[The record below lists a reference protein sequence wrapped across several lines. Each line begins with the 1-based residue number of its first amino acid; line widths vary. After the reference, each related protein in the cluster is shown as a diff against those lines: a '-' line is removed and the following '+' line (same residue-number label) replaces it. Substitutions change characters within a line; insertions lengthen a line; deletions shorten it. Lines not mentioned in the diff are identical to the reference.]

1 MVENLLSAIANLHAA
16 GVRANLNDNYNP
28 ANVLE
33 KADESQQTV
42 RFKVTEPYCAIPYPE
57 ISSAGNLNITFCQKG
72 KAIDILHDNTEYDAI
87 RWKTIS
93 LVKNMALFMQ
103 TLTICPD
110 DIQLVNDLGYT
121 VIGKELDLTQFD
133 LVEGLYAY
141 SGQEMAVATVKQMM
155 YDCTREIKKRGPK
168 VELTGMDEY
177 LAKNGLKNGTWT
189 PIITNS
195 YERVKNTGTDTLRCI
210 VDGVKCPHHI
220 KDILPKISE
229 RLQKNSESKKITP
242 LDVKI
247 MTLSSNIYA
256 DIKSEINTIKYCW
269 MMLGVKHTGTFNVNV
284 DGCNFEVEII
294 G

>member
-16 GVRANLNDNYNP
+16 GVRANLIDNYSP

-42 RFKVTEPYCAIPYPE
+42 RFKVTEPYYTIPYPE
-57 ISSAGNLNITFCQKG
+57 ISSAGNLNIKFCLKG

-87 RWKTIS
+87 SWKTIS
-93 LVKNMALFMQ
+93 LVKNKTLFMQ

-121 VIGKELDLTQFD
+121 VNGNELDLTQFD

-141 SGQEMAVATVKQMM
+141 TGQEMAVAAVKQMM
-155 YDCTREIKKRGPK
+155 YECTREIKKRVPK
-168 VELTGMDEY
+168 VELTGMDKY
-177 LAKNGLKNGTWT
+177 LAKNGLNDGTWS

-195 YERVKNTGTDTLRCI
+195 YERVKNTGTDSLRCI

-220 KDILPKISE
+220 KDILPKISA
-229 RLQKNSESKKITP
+229 SKKITP

-247 MTLSSNIYA
+247 NKLSSNIYA
-256 DIKSEINTIKYCW
+256 DIKCEINTIKYCW
-269 MMLGVKHTGTFNVNV
+269 MMLGIKHTGKYNVNV
-284 DGCNFEVEII
+284 DGVNFEVEIT

>member
-87 RWKTIS
+87 SWKTIS
-93 LVKNMALFMQ
+93 LVKNKALFMQ

-121 VIGKELDLTQFD
+121 VNGNELDLTQFD

-141 SGQEMAVATVKQMM
+141 TGQELAVAAVKQMM

-177 LAKNGLKNGTWT
+177 LAKNGLKNGTWS

-195 YERVKNTGTDTLRCI
+195 YERVKNTGTDSLRCI

-220 KDILPKISE
+220 KDILPKHSE
-229 RLQKNSESKKITP
+229 HKKITP

-247 MTLSSNIYA
+247 NKLSSNIYA

-269 MMLGVKHTGTFNVNV
+269 MMLGIKHTGKFNVNV

>member
-93 LVKNMALFMQ
+93 LVKNKTLFMQ

-121 VIGKELDLTQFD
+121 VNGNELDLTQFD
-133 LVEGLYAY
+133 LIEGLYAY
-141 SGQEMAVATVKQMM
+141 TGQELAVATVKQMM

-168 VELTGMDEY
+168 VELTGMDKY
-177 LAKNGLKNGTWT
+177 LAENGLKNGTWS

-195 YERVKNTGTDTLRCI
+195 YERVKNTGTDSLRCI

-220 KDILPKISE
+220 KDILPKNSE
-229 RLQKNSESKKITP
+229 RKKITP

-247 MTLSSNIYA
+247 MKLSSNIYA
-256 DIKSEINTIKYCW
+256 DFKSEINTIKYCW
-269 MMLGVKHTGTFNVNV
+269 MMLGIKHTGKFNVNV
-284 DGCNFEVEII
+284 DGVDFEVEIT

>member
-42 RFKVTEPYCAIPYPE
+42 RFKVTEPYCTIPYPE
-57 ISSAGNLNITFCQKG
+57 ISSAGNLNITFCQNG

-110 DIQLVNDLGYT
+110 DIQRVNDLGYT
-121 VIGKELDLTQFD
+121 VNGNELDLTQFD

-195 YERVKNTGTDTLRCI
+195 YERVKNSGTDSLRCI

-220 KDILPKISE
+220 KDILPKISA
-229 RLQKNSESKKITP
+229 SKKITP

-247 MTLSSNIYA
+247 NKLSSNIYA
-256 DIKSEINTIKYCW
+256 DIQSEINTIKYCW
-269 MMLGVKHTGTFNVNV
+269 MMLGIKHTGKYNVNV
-284 DGCNFEVEII
+284 DDVDFEVEII

>member
-28 ANVLE
+28 ANVSE

-42 RFKVTEPYCAIPYPE
+42 RFKVTEPYCTIPYPE
-57 ISSAGNLNITFCQKG
+57 ISSAGNLNITFCQNG

-110 DIQLVNDLGYT
+110 DIQRVNDLGYT

-141 SGQEMAVATVKQMM
+141 TGQELAVATVKQMM

-168 VELTGMDEY
+168 VELTGIDEY
-177 LAKNGLKNGTWT
+177 L
-189 PIITNS
+189 
-195 YERVKNTGTDTLRCI
+195 ERVQHLAQVSGQGFK
-210 VDGVKCPHHI
+210 
-220 KDILPKISE
+220 LPV
-229 RLQKNSESKKITP
+229 L
-242 LDVKI
+242 
-247 MTLSSNIYA
+247 A
-256 DIKSEINTIKYCW
+256 DAIPSTNR
-269 MMLGVKHTGTFNVNV
+269 
-284 DGCNFEVEII
+284 
-294 G
+294 

>member
-87 RWKTIS
+87 SWKTIS
-93 LVKNMALFMQ
+93 LVKNKTLFMQ

-121 VIGKELDLTQFD
+121 VNGNELDLTQFD

-141 SGQEMAVATVKQMM
+141 TGQELAVAAVKQMM

-177 LAKNGLKNGTWT
+177 LAKNGLKNGTWS

-195 YERVKNTGTDTLRCI
+195 YERVKNTGTDSLRCI

-220 KDILPKISE
+220 KDILPKHSE
-229 RLQKNSESKKITP
+229 HKKITP

-247 MTLSSNIYA
+247 NKLSSNIYA

-269 MMLGVKHTGTFNVNV
+269 MMLGIKHTGKFNVNV

>member
-16 GVRANLNDNYNP
+16 GVRANLIDNYNP

-42 RFKVTEPYCAIPYPE
+42 RFKVTEPYYTIPYPE
-57 ISSAGNLNITFCQKG
+57 ISSAGNLNIKFCLKG

-87 RWKTIS
+87 SWKTIS
-93 LVKNMALFMQ
+93 LVKNKTLFKQ

-121 VIGKELDLTQFD
+121 VNGNELDLTQFD

-141 SGQEMAVATVKQMM
+141 TGQELAVAAVKQMM
-155 YDCTREIKKRGPK
+155 YDCTREIKKRVPK
-168 VELTGMDEY
+168 VELTGMDGY
-177 LAKNGLKNGTWT
+177 LAKNGLKDGTWT
-189 PIITNS
+189 PIITSS
-195 YERVKNTGTDTLRCI
+195 YERVKNTGTDSLRCI

-220 KDILPKISE
+220 KDILTKISE
-229 RLQKNSESKKITP
+229 RKKIITS

-247 MTLSSNIYA
+247 NKLSSNIYA
-256 DIKSEINTIKYCW
+256 DIKCEINTIKYCW
-269 MMLGVKHTGTFNVNV
+269 MMLGIKHTGKFNVNV
-284 DGCNFEVEII
+284 DGVDFEVEIT

>member
-87 RWKTIS
+87 SWKTIS
-93 LVKNMALFMQ
+93 LVKNKTLFKQ

-121 VIGKELDLTQFD
+121 VNGNELDLTQFD

-141 SGQEMAVATVKQMM
+141 TGQELAVATVKQMM

-177 LAKNGLKNGTWT
+177 LAKNGLKNGTWS

-195 YERVKNTGTDTLRCI
+195 YERVKNTGTDSLRCI

-220 KDILPKISE
+220 KDILPKHSE
-229 RLQKNSESKKITP
+229 HKKITP

-247 MTLSSNIYA
+247 NKLSSNIYA

-269 MMLGVKHTGTFNVNV
+269 MMLGIKHTGKFNVNV

>member
-16 GVRANLNDNYNP
+16 GVRANLLNNYNP

-33 KADESQQTV
+33 KADETRQTV
-42 RFKVTEPYCAIPYPE
+42 RFKVTEPYYTIPYPE
-57 ISSAGNLNITFCQKG
+57 ISSAGNLNIKFCLKG

-87 RWKTIS
+87 CWKTIS
-93 LVKNMALFMQ
+93 LVKNKKLFKES
-103 TLTICPD
+103 LTICPD

-121 VIGKELDLTQFD
+121 VNGNELDLTQFD

-168 VELTGMDEY
+168 VELTGMDKY
-177 LAKNGLKNGTWT
+177 FADNGFKDGTWS
-189 PIITNS
+189 PIITNA
-195 YERVKNTGTDTLRCI
+195 YERVKNTGSDELRCI

-220 KDILPKISE
+220 KDILQKI
-229 RLQKNSESKKITP
+229 SESKKITA

-247 MTLSSNIYA
+247 KQLSANIYE
-256 DIKSEINTIKYCW
+256 DIKNEINTIKYCW
-269 MMLGVKHTGTFNVNV
+269 MMLGIKHTGKFNVNV
-284 DGCNFEVEII
+284 DGVDFEVEII

>member
-16 GVRANLNDNYNP
+16 GVRANLHDNYNP

-42 RFKVTEPYCAIPYPE
+42 RFKVTEPYYTIPYPE
-57 ISSAGNLNITFCQKG
+57 ISSAGNLNVKFCLKG

-87 RWKTIS
+87 SWKTIS
-93 LVKNMALFMQ
+93 LVKNKTLFKQ

-121 VIGKELDLTQFD
+121 VNGNKLDLTQFD

-141 SGQEMAVATVKQMM
+141 TGQEMAVAAVKQMM
-155 YDCTREIKKRGPK
+155 YDCTREIKKRVPK
-168 VELTGMDEY
+168 VELTGMDAY
-177 LAKNGLKNGTWT
+177 LVKNGLKDGAWS
-189 PIITNS
+189 PIITSS
-195 YERVKNTGTDTLRCI
+195 YERVKNAGTDSLRCI

-220 KDILPKISE
+220 KDILPKISA
-229 RLQKNSESKKITP
+229 SKKITP
-242 LDVKI
+242 LDEKI
-247 MTLSSNIYA
+247 YKLSSNIYA
-256 DIKSEINTIKYCW
+256 DIKREINTIKYCW
-269 MMLGVKHTGTFNVNV
+269 MMLGIKHTGKYNVNIDGV
-284 DGCNFEVEII
+284 DFEVEIT

>member
-16 GVRANLNDNYNP
+16 GVRANLLDNYKP

-42 RFKVTEPYCAIPYPE
+42 RFKVTEPYYTIPYPE
-57 ISSAGNLNITFCQKG
+57 ISSAGNLNVKFCLKG

-87 RWKTIS
+87 SWKTIS
-93 LVKNMALFMQ
+93 LVKNKTLFKQ

-121 VIGKELDLTQFD
+121 VNGNELDLTQFD
-133 LVEGLYAY
+133 LVEGLHAY
-141 SGQEMAVATVKQMM
+141 TGQEMAVATVKQMM
-155 YDCTREIKKRGPK
+155 HDCTREIKKRGAK
-168 VELTGMDEY
+168 VERTGMDEY
-177 LAKNGLKNGTWT
+177 LAKNGLKDGTWS
-189 PIITNS
+189 PIITNA
-195 YERVKNTGTDTLRCI
+195 YERVKNTGTDSLRCI

-220 KDILPKISE
+220 KDILPKISA
-229 RLQKNSESKKITP
+229 NKKITP

-247 MTLSSNIYA
+247 NKLSSNIYA

-269 MMLGVKHTGTFNVNV
+269 MMLGIKHTGMFNVNV
-284 DGCNFEVEII
+284 DGVDFEVEII

>member
-16 GVRANLNDNYNP
+16 GVRANLLDNYNP

-42 RFKVTEPYCAIPYPE
+42 RFKVTEPYYTIPYPE
-57 ISSAGNLNITFCQKG
+57 ISSAGNLNIKFCLKG

-87 RWKTIS
+87 SWKTIS
-93 LVKNMALFMQ
+93 LVKNKALFKQ

-110 DIQLVNDLGYT
+110 DIQRVNDLGYT
-121 VIGKELDLTQFD
+121 VNGNELDLTQFD

-141 SGQEMAVATVKQMM
+141 SCQELAVATVKQMM

-177 LAKNGLKNGTWT
+177 LAKNGLKDGTWT

-195 YERVKNTGTDTLRCI
+195 YERVKNTGTDSLRCI

-220 KDILPKISE
+220 KDILPKISA
-229 RLQKNSESKKITP
+229 NKKITP

-247 MTLSSNIYA
+247 NKLSSNIYA

-269 MMLGVKHTGTFNVNV
+269 MMLGIKHTGIFNVNV
-284 DGCNFEVEII
+284 DGVDFEVEIT

>member
-16 GVRANLNDNYNP
+16 GVRANLLDNYNP

-42 RFKVTEPYCAIPYPE
+42 RFKVTEPYYTIPYPE
-57 ISSAGNLNITFCQKG
+57 ISSAGNLNIKFCLKG

-87 RWKTIS
+87 SWKTIS
-93 LVKNMALFMQ
+93 LVKNKTLFKQ

-110 DIQLVNDLGYT
+110 DIQRVNDLGYT
-121 VIGKELDLTQFD
+121 VNGNELDLTQFD

-141 SGQEMAVATVKQMM
+141 TGQDLAVATVKQMM

-177 LAKNGLKNGTWT
+177 LAKNGLKDGTWS

-195 YERVKNTGTDTLRCI
+195 YERVKNTGTDSLRCI

-220 KDILPKISE
+220 KDILPKISA
-229 RLQKNSESKKITP
+229 NKKITT

-247 MTLSSNIYA
+247 NKLSSNIYT

-269 MMLGVKHTGTFNVNV
+269 MMLGIKHTGKYNVNV
-284 DGCNFEVEII
+284 DGVDFEVEII

>member
-16 GVRANLNDNYNP
+16 GVRANLIDNYNP

-42 RFKVTEPYCAIPYPE
+42 RFKVTEPYYTIPYPE
-57 ISSAGNLNITFCQKG
+57 ISSAGNLNIKFCLKG

-87 RWKTIS
+87 SWKTIS
-93 LVKNMALFMQ
+93 LVKNKTLFKQ

-121 VIGKELDLTQFD
+121 VNGNELDLTQFD

-141 SGQEMAVATVKQMM
+141 TGQELAVATVKQMM
-155 YDCTREIKKRGPK
+155 YDCTREIKKRVPK

-177 LAKNGLKNGTWT
+177 LAKNGLNDGTWA
-189 PIITNS
+189 PIITSS
-195 YERVKNTGTDTLRCI
+195 YERVKNTGTDSLRCI

-229 RLQKNSESKKITP
+229 RKKIITS

-247 MTLSSNIYA
+247 NKLSSNIYA
-256 DIKSEINTIKYCW
+256 DIKCEINTIKYCW
-269 MMLGVKHTGTFNVNV
+269 MMLGIKHTGKFNVNV
-284 DGCNFEVEII
+284 DGVDFEVEIT

>member
-16 GVRANLNDNYNP
+16 GVRANLLDNYNS
-28 ANVLE
+28 ANLTE
-33 KADESQQTV
+33 KADENQQTV
-42 RFKVTEPYCAIPYPE
+42 RFKVTEPYYTIPYPE
-57 ISSAGNLNITFCQKG
+57 ISSAGNLNVTFCQKG

-87 RWKTIS
+87 SWKTIS
-93 LVKNMALFMQ
+93 LVKNKTLFMQ
-103 TLTICPD
+103 KLTICPD

-121 VIGKELDLTQFD
+121 VNGNELDLTQFD

-141 SGQEMAVATVKQMM
+141 TGQELAVATVKQMM

-168 VELTGMDEY
+168 DELTGMDEY
-177 LAKNGLKNGTWT
+177 LAKNGLKNGTWS

-195 YERVKNTGTDTLRCI
+195 YERVKNTGTDSLRCI
-210 VDGVKCPHHI
+210 VDGVKCPHHV
-220 KDILPKISE
+220 KDILQKI
-229 RLQKNSESKKITP
+229 SESKKITP

-247 MTLSSNIYA
+247 NKLSSNIYA

-269 MMLGVKHTGTFNVNV
+269 MMLGIKHTGKFNVNV
-284 DGCNFEVEII
+284 DGVDFEVEIL

>member
-16 GVRANLNDNYNP
+16 GVRANLLDNYNP

-42 RFKVTEPYCAIPYPE
+42 RFKVTEPYYTIPYPE

-72 KAIDILHDNTEYDAI
+72 KAIDILDNTEYDAV

-121 VIGKELDLTQFD
+121 VIGKELDLTQLD

-141 SGQEMAVATVKQMM
+141 TGQELAVATVKQMM

-177 LAKNGLKNGTWT
+177 LAKNGMKNGTWT

-195 YERVKNTGTDTLRCI
+195 YERVKNTGTDSLRCI

-220 KDILPKISE
+220 KDILPKISA
-229 RLQKNSESKKITP
+229 NKKITT

-247 MTLSSNIYA
+247 NKLSSNIYA

-269 MMLGVKHTGTFNVNV
+269 MMLGIKHTGMFNVNV
-284 DGCNFEVEII
+284 DGVDFEVEII

>member
-195 YERVKNTGTDTLRCI
+195 YERVKNTGTDSLRCI

-220 KDILPKISE
+220 KDILPKNSE
-229 RLQKNSESKKITP
+229 RKKITP

-247 MTLSSNIYA
+247 NKLSSNIYA

-269 MMLGVKHTGTFNVNV
+269 MMLGIKHTGTFNVNV

>member
-72 KAIDILHDNTEYDAI
+72 KAIDILHDNTEYDAV

-141 SGQEMAVATVKQMM
+141 TGQELAVATVKQMM

-177 LAKNGLKNGTWT
+177 LAKNGLKDGTWS

-195 YERVKNTGTDTLRCI
+195 YERVKNTGTDSLRCI

-220 KDILPKISE
+220 KDILPKNSE
-229 RLQKNSESKKITP
+229 RQKITP

-247 MTLSSNIYA
+247 YKLCTNIYA

-269 MMLGVKHTGTFNVNV
+269 MMLGIKHTGMFNVNV
-284 DGCNFEVEII
+284 DGVDFEVEII

>member
-1 MVENLLSAIANLHAA
+1 MIENLLSAIANLHAA
-16 GVRANLNDNYNP
+16 GVRANLLDNYNP

-42 RFKVTEPYCAIPYPE
+42 RFKVTEPYYTIPYPE
-57 ISSAGNLNITFCQKG
+57 ISSAGNLNIKFCLKG

-87 RWKTIS
+87 CWKTIS
-93 LVKNMALFMQ
+93 LVKNMKLFKQ

-121 VIGKELDLTQFD
+121 VNGNELDLTQFD

-141 SGQEMAVATVKQMM
+141 SGQEMAVAAVKQMM

-168 VELTGMDEY
+168 VELTGMDKY
-177 LAKNGLKNGTWT
+177 LADNGLKDGTWS
-189 PIITNS
+189 PIITS
-195 YERVKNTGTDTLRCI
+195 AFERVKNTGTDTLRCI

-220 KDILPKISE
+220 KDILQRISE
-229 RLQKNSESKKITP
+229 NKKITP

-247 MTLSSNIYA
+247 KSLSSNIYE
-256 DIKSEINTIKYCW
+256 DVKSEINTIKYCW
-269 MMLGVKHTGTFNVNV
+269 MMLGIKHTGKFNVNV
-284 DGCNFEVEII
+284 DGVDFEVEII

>member
-1 MVENLLSAIANLHAA
+1 MIENLLSAIANLHAA
-16 GVRANLNDNYNP
+16 GVRANLLDNYNP

-42 RFKVTEPYCAIPYPE
+42 RFKVTEPYYTIPYPE
-57 ISSAGNLNITFCQKG
+57 ISSAGNLNIKFCLKG

-87 RWKTIS
+87 CWKTIS
-93 LVKNMALFMQ
+93 LVKNKQLFKE

-121 VIGKELDLTQFD
+121 VNGNELDLTQFD

-141 SGQEMAVATVKQMM
+141 SGQEMAVAAVKQMM

-168 VELTGMDEY
+168 VELTGMDKY
-177 LAKNGLKNGTWT
+177 LADNGLKDGTWS
-189 PIITNS
+189 PIITS
-195 YERVKNTGTDTLRCI
+195 AFERVKNTGTDTLRCI

-220 KDILPKISE
+220 KDILQRI
-229 RLQKNSESKKITP
+229 SESKKITP

-247 MTLSSNIYA
+247 KSLSSNIYE
-256 DIKSEINTIKYCW
+256 DVKSEINTIKYCW
-269 MMLGVKHTGTFNVNV
+269 MMLGIKHTGKFNVNV
-284 DGCNFEVEII
+284 DGVDFEVEII

>member
-16 GVRANLNDNYNP
+16 GVRANLLDNYKP

-33 KADESQQTV
+33 KADENQQTV
-42 RFKVTEPYCAIPYPE
+42 CFKVTEPYYTIPYPE
-57 ISSAGNLNITFCQKG
+57 ISSAGNLNIKFCLKG

-87 RWKTIS
+87 CWKTIS
-93 LVKNMALFMQ
+93 LVKNKTLFMQ

-121 VIGKELDLTQFD
+121 VNSNELDLTQFD
-133 LVEGLYAY
+133 LVEGLHAY
-141 SGQEMAVATVKQMM
+141 TGQELAVATVKQMM
-155 YDCTREIKKRGPK
+155 YDCTREIKKRSPK
-168 VELTGMDEY
+168 VELTGMDKY
-177 LAKNGLKNGTWT
+177 LAENGLNGGTWS

-195 YERVKNTGTDTLRCI
+195 YERVKNTGTDSLRCI

-220 KDILPKISE
+220 KDILQKI
-229 RLQKNSESKKITP
+229 SESKKITP

-247 MTLSSNIYA
+247 NKLSSNIYA
-256 DIKSEINTIKYCW
+256 DIKCEINTIKYCW
-269 MMLGVKHTGTFNVNV
+269 MMLGIKHTGNFNVNV
-284 DGCNFEVEII
+284 DGVNFEVEII

>member
-16 GVRANLNDNYNP
+16 GVRANLLDNYKP
-28 ANVLE
+28 ATVLE

-42 RFKVTEPYCAIPYPE
+42 RFKVTEPFYTIPYPE
-57 ISSAGNLNITFCQKG
+57 ISSAGNLNIKFCLKG

-87 RWKTIS
+87 SWKTIS
-93 LVKNMALFMQ
+93 LVKNKTLFKQ

-121 VIGKELDLTQFD
+121 VNGNELDLTQFD
-133 LVEGLYAY
+133 LIEGLHAY
-141 SGQEMAVATVKQMM
+141 TGQEMAVATVKQMM

-177 LAKNGLKNGTWT
+177 LAKNGLKNGTWS

-195 YERVKNTGTDTLRCI
+195 YERVKNTGTDSLRCI

-220 KDILPKISE
+220 KDILQKISA
-229 RLQKNSESKKITP
+229 SKKITS
-242 LDVKI
+242 LDTKI
-247 MTLSSNIYA
+247 KILSSNIYA

-269 MMLGVKHTGTFNVNV
+269 MMLGIKHTGMFNVNV
-284 DGCNFEVEII
+284 DGVDFEVEII

>member
-16 GVRANLNDNYNP
+16 GVRANLLDNYKP

-33 KADESQQTV
+33 KADENQQTV
-42 RFKVTEPYCAIPYPE
+42 RFKVTEPYYTIPYPE
-57 ISSAGNLNITFCQKG
+57 ISSAGNLNIKFCLKG

-87 RWKTIS
+87 CWKTIS
-93 LVKNMALFMQ
+93 LVKNKTLFMQ

-121 VIGKELDLTQFD
+121 VNGNELDLTQFD
-133 LVEGLYAY
+133 LVEGLHAY
-141 SGQEMAVATVKQMM
+141 TGKELAVATVKQMM
-155 YDCTREIKKRGPK
+155 YDCTREIKKRSPK
-168 VELTGMDEY
+168 VELTGMDKY
-177 LAKNGLKNGTWT
+177 LAENGLKDGTWS

-195 YERVKNTGTDTLRCI
+195 YERVKNTGTDSLRCI

-220 KDILPKISE
+220 KDILQKISE
-229 RLQKNSESKKITP
+229 NKKITP

-247 MTLSSNIYA
+247 NKLSSNIYA
-256 DIKSEINTIKYCW
+256 DIKCEINTIKYCW
-269 MMLGVKHTGTFNVNV
+269 MMLGIKHTGNFNVNV
-284 DGCNFEVEII
+284 DGVNFEVEII

>member
-1 MVENLLSAIANLHAA
+1 MIENLLSAIANLHAA
-16 GVRANLNDNYNP
+16 GVRANLLDNYNP

-42 RFKVTEPYCAIPYPE
+42 RFKVTEPYYTIPYPE
-57 ISSAGNLNITFCQKG
+57 ISSAGNLNIKFCLKG

-87 RWKTIS
+87 SWKTIS
-93 LVKNMALFMQ
+93 LVKNKTLFMQ

-121 VIGKELDLTQFD
+121 VNGNELDLTQFD
-133 LVEGLYAY
+133 LVEGLHAY
-141 SGQEMAVATVKQMM
+141 TGQELAVATVKQMM
-155 YDCTREIKKRGPK
+155 YDCTREIKKRSPK
-168 VELTGMDEY
+168 VELTGIDKY
-177 LAKNGLKNGTWT
+177 LAENGLKDGTWS
-189 PIITNS
+189 PIITNT

-220 KDILPKISE
+220 KDILQKISE
-229 RLQKNSESKKITP
+229 NKKITP

-247 MTLSSNIYA
+247 NKLSSSIYA

-269 MMLGVKHTGTFNVNV
+269 MMLGIKHTGKFSVCAGSV
-284 DGCNFEVEII
+284 NFEVEII

>member
-28 ANVLE
+28 ANVSE
-33 KADESQQTV
+33 KADESQQAV

-87 RWKTIS
+87 SWKTIS
-93 LVKNMALFMQ
+93 LVKNMALFKQ

-141 SGQEMAVATVKQMM
+141 TGQEMAVATVKQMM

-177 LAKNGLKNGTWT
+177 LAKNGLKNGIWS

-220 KDILPKISE
+220 KDILQKI
-229 RLQKNSESKKITP
+229 SESKKVLTP

-247 MTLSSNIYA
+247 NKLSSNIYA

-269 MMLGVKHTGTFNVNV
+269 MMLGIKHTGKYNVNV

-294 G
+294 S

>member
-16 GVRANLNDNYNP
+16 GVRANLLDNYNP

-42 RFKVTEPYCAIPYPE
+42 RFKVTEPYYTIPYPE
-57 ISSAGNLNITFCQKG
+57 ISSAGNLNIKFCLKG

-87 RWKTIS
+87 SWKTIS
-93 LVKNMALFMQ
+93 LVKNKALFKQ

-121 VIGKELDLTQFD
+121 VNGNELDLTQFD

-141 SGQEMAVATVKQMM
+141 TGQDLAVATVKQMM
-155 YDCTREIKKRGPK
+155 CDCTREIKKRGPK

-177 LAKNGLKNGTWT
+177 LAKNGLKDGTWS

-195 YERVKNTGTDTLRCI
+195 YERVKNTGTDSLRCI

-220 KDILPKISE
+220 KDILQKISA
-229 RLQKNSESKKITP
+229 NKKITP

-247 MTLSSNIYA
+247 NKLCTNIYA

-269 MMLGVKHTGTFNVNV
+269 MMLGIKHTGKYNVNV
-284 DGCNFEVEII
+284 DGVDFEVEII

>member
-16 GVRANLNDNYNP
+16 GVRANLLDNYKP

-33 KADESQQTV
+33 KADENQQTV
-42 RFKVTEPYCAIPYPE
+42 RFKVTEPYYTIPYPE
-57 ISSAGNLNITFCQKG
+57 ISSAGNLNIKFCLKG

-87 RWKTIS
+87 CWKTIS
-93 LVKNMALFMQ
+93 LVKNKTLFMQ

-121 VIGKELDLTQFD
+121 VNGNELDLTQFD

-141 SGQEMAVATVKQMM
+141 TGQELAVAAVKQMM
-155 YDCTREIKKRGPK
+155 YDCTREIKKRSPK
-168 VELTGMDEY
+168 DELTGIDKY
-177 LAKNGLKNGTWT
+177 LAENGLKDGTWS

-195 YERVKNTGTDTLRCI
+195 YERVKNTGTDSLRCI

-220 KDILPKISE
+220 KDILPKHSE
-229 RLQKNSESKKITP
+229 HKKITT

-247 MTLSSNIYA
+247 MKLSSNIYA
-256 DIKSEINTIKYCW
+256 DIKCEINTIKYCW
-269 MMLGVKHTGTFNVNV
+269 MMLGIKHTGNFNVNV
-284 DGCNFEVEII
+284 DGVDFEVEII

>member
-57 ISSAGNLNITFCQKG
+57 ISSAGNLNITFCLKG

-87 RWKTIS
+87 SWKTIS
-93 LVKNMALFMQ
+93 LVKNKTLFMQ

-121 VIGKELDLTQFD
+121 VNGNELDLTQFD

-141 SGQEMAVATVKQMM
+141 TGQELAVATVKQMM

-168 VELTGMDEY
+168 VELTGMDKY
-177 LAKNGLKNGTWT
+177 LVENGLKNGTWS

-195 YERVKNTGTDTLRCI
+195 YERVKNTGTDSLRCI

-220 KDILPKISE
+220 KDILQKI
-229 RLQKNSESKKITP
+229 SESKKVLTP

-247 MTLSSNIYA
+247 NKLSSNIYA

-269 MMLGVKHTGTFNVNV
+269 MMLGIKHTGKFNVNV

>member
-87 RWKTIS
+87 SWKTIS
-93 LVKNMALFMQ
+93 LVKNKTLFKQ

-110 DIQLVNDLGYT
+110 DIQRVNDLGYT

-141 SGQEMAVATVKQMM
+141 TGQELAVATVKQMM

-177 LAKNGLKNGTWT
+177 LAKNGLKNGTWS

-195 YERVKNTGTDTLRCI
+195 YERVKNTGTDSLRCI

-220 KDILPKISE
+220 KDILPKISA
-229 RLQKNSESKKITP
+229 NKKITP

-247 MTLSSNIYA
+247 NKLSSNIYA

-269 MMLGVKHTGTFNVNV
+269 MMLGIKHTGMFNVNV
-284 DGCNFEVEII
+284 DGVDFEVEII

>member
-16 GVRANLNDNYNP
+16 GVRANLLDNYKP

-42 RFKVTEPYCAIPYPE
+42 RFKVTEPYYTIPYPE
-57 ISSAGNLNITFCQKG
+57 ISSAGNLNIKFCLKG

-87 RWKTIS
+87 SWKTIS
-93 LVKNMALFMQ
+93 LVKNKSLFMQ

-121 VIGKELDLTQFD
+121 VNGNELDLTQFD

-141 SGQEMAVATVKQMM
+141 TGQEMAVAVVKQMM
-155 YDCTREIKKRGPK
+155 YDCTREIKKRVPK
-168 VELTGMDEY
+168 VELTGMDGY
-177 LAKNGLKNGTWT
+177 LAKNGLKDGTWS
-189 PIITNS
+189 PIITSS
-195 YERVKNTGTDTLRCI
+195 YERVKNTGTDSLRCI

-220 KDILPKISE
+220 KDILQKI
-229 RLQKNSESKKITP
+229 SESKKILTS

-247 MTLSSNIYA
+247 NKLSSNIYA
-256 DIKSEINTIKYCW
+256 DIKCEINTIKYCW
-269 MMLGVKHTGTFNVNV
+269 MMLGIKHTGKFNVNV
-284 DGCNFEVEII
+284 DGVDFEVEIT

>member
-1 MVENLLSAIANLHAA
+1 
-16 GVRANLNDNYNP
+16 
-28 ANVLE
+28 
-33 KADESQQTV
+33 
-42 RFKVTEPYCAIPYPE
+42 
-57 ISSAGNLNITFCQKG
+57 
-72 KAIDILHDNTEYDAI
+72 
-87 RWKTIS
+87 
-93 LVKNMALFMQ
+93 VKNKALFMQ

-121 VIGKELDLTQFD
+121 VNGNELDLTQFD

-141 SGQEMAVATVKQMM
+141 TGQDLAVATVKQMM

-177 LAKNGLKNGTWT
+177 LAKNGLKDGTWT

-195 YERVKNTGTDTLRCI
+195 YERVKNTGTDSLRCI

-220 KDILPKISE
+220 KDILPKISA
-229 RLQKNSESKKITP
+229 NKKITP

-247 MTLSSNIYA
+247 NKLSSNIYA

-269 MMLGVKHTGTFNVNV
+269 MMLGIKHTGIFNVNV
-284 DGCNFEVEII
+284 DGVDFEVEII

>member
-16 GVRANLNDNYNP
+16 GVRANLIDNYNP

-42 RFKVTEPYCAIPYPE
+42 RFKVTEPYYTIPYPE
-57 ISSAGNLNITFCQKG
+57 ISSAGNLNVKFCLKG

-87 RWKTIS
+87 SWKTIS
-93 LVKNMALFMQ
+93 LVKNKTLFKQ
-103 TLTICPD
+103 TLAICPD

-121 VIGKELDLTQFD
+121 VNGNILDLTQFD

-141 SGQEMAVATVKQMM
+141 TGQEMAVATVKQMM
-155 YDCTREIKKRGPK
+155 YDCTREIKKRVPK

-177 LAKNGLKNGTWT
+177 LAKNGLKDGTWS
-189 PIITNS
+189 PIVTSS
-195 YERVKNTGTDTLRCI
+195 YERVKNTGTDSLRCI

-220 KDILPKISE
+220 KDILPKI
-229 RLQKNSESKKITP
+229 LASKKTTP
-242 LDVKI
+242 LDEKI
-247 MTLSSNIYA
+247 YKLSTNIYA
-256 DIKSEINTIKYCW
+256 DIKCEINTIKYCW
-269 MMLGVKHTGTFNVNV
+269 MMLGIKHTGKFNVNV
-284 DGCNFEVEII
+284 DGVDFEVEIT

>member
-16 GVRANLNDNYNP
+16 GVRANLLDNYNP

-42 RFKVTEPYCAIPYPE
+42 RFKVIEPYYTIPYPE
-57 ISSAGNLNITFCQKG
+57 ISSAGNLNIKFCLNG

-87 RWKTIS
+87 SWKTIS
-93 LVKNMALFMQ
+93 LVKNKALFMQ

-110 DIQLVNDLGYT
+110 DIQRVNDLGYT
-121 VIGKELDLTQFD
+121 VNGNELDLTQFD

-141 SGQEMAVATVKQMM
+141 TGQDLAVATVKQMM

-168 VELTGMDEY
+168 VELTGIDKY
-177 LAKNGLKNGTWT
+177 LAENGLKDGTWS

-195 YERVKNTGTDTLRCI
+195 YERVKNTGTDSLRCI

-220 KDILPKISE
+220 KDILPKISA
-229 RLQKNSESKKITP
+229 NKKITP

-247 MTLSSNIYA
+247 NKLSSNIYA

-269 MMLGVKHTGTFNVNV
+269 MMLGIKHTGKFNVNV

>member
-16 GVRANLNDNYNP
+16 GVRANLLDNYNP
-28 ANVLE
+28 ANTLE

-42 RFKVTEPYCAIPYPE
+42 RFKVTEPYYTIPYPE
-57 ISSAGNLNITFCQKG
+57 ISSAGNLNIKFCLKG

-87 RWKTIS
+87 SWKTIS
-93 LVKNMALFMQ
+93 LVKNKTLFKQ

-121 VIGKELDLTQFD
+121 VNGNELDLTQFD
-133 LVEGLYAY
+133 LIEGLYAY

-155 YDCTREIKKRGPK
+155 YDCTREINKRGAK
-168 VELTGMDEY
+168 DELTGMDKY
-177 LAKNGLKNGTWT
+177 LAENGLKNGTWS
-189 PIITNS
+189 PIITDS
-195 YERVKNTGTDTLRCI
+195 YERVKNTGTDSLRCI

-220 KDILPKISE
+220 KDILQTVSK
-229 RLQKNSESKKITP
+229 SKKVITP
-242 LDVKI
+242 LDTKI
-247 MTLSSNIYA
+247 YKLSSNIYA

-269 MMLGVKHTGTFNVNV
+269 MMLGIKHIGKYNVNV
-284 DGCNFEVEII
+284 DGVDFEVEIT